1 MLFSDGQFYVSM
13 WPGYGLQLLNQIPMS
28 VLQCKNF
35 VDVIKVPNQLTFHRE
50 IILDNLGITNSIRQ
64 MT

>member
-13 WPGYGLQLLNQIPMS
+13 RLGHSLQLLNQILMS

-35 VDVIKVPNQLTFHRE
+35 VDVIKVPNQLTFHRR
-50 IILDNLGITNSIRQ
+50 LF
-64 MT
+64 

>member
-13 WPGYGLQLLNQIPMS
+13 WLGHSLQLLNQILMS

-50 IILDNLGITNSIRQ
+50 VILDSLGTTNSIRQ
-64 MT
+64 VT